1 MRVATGRVVEGK
13 VILEGEPLEDGI
25 TVTILAPDSD
35 EAVQLGPEEE
45 ADLLQAIAEADAGD
59 FVSGDQ
65 VLRDLWIRR

>member
-45 ADLLQAIAEADAGD
+45 ADLLEAIAEADAGD
-59 FVSGDQ
+59 FVSGEQ